1 MLSKELNAND
11 KYKNKIKVLGR
22 KEELEITVGASFDGD
37 TQPLLVWP
45 IYEFF
50 RGIRG
55 RGASTLRNKK
65 CFIFTYIYMYK

>member
-1 MLSKELNAND
+1 MLSKELNLND

-50 RGIRG
+50 RGIRTQKYQK
-55 RGASTLRNKK
+55 ATPSIHPKK
-65 CFIFTYIYMYK
+65 

>member
-1 MLSKELNAND
+1 MLSKELNLND
-11 KYKNKIKVLGR
+11 KYKNKKKVLGR

-50 RGIRG
+50 RGNRFLNFFCTPNMHRTYWIR
-55 RGASTLRNKK
+55 
-65 CFIFTYIYMYK
+65 

>member
-1 MLSKELNAND
+1 MLSKELNLND
-11 KYKNKIKVLGR
+11 KYKNKKKVLGR

-50 RGIRG
+50 RGIPP
-55 RGASTLRNKK
+55 
-65 CFIFTYIYMYK
+65 

>member
-1 MLSKELNAND
+1 MLSKELNLND

-45 IYEFF
+45 IYESF

-55 RGASTLRNKK
+55 GGIHPKK
-65 CFIFTYIYMYK
+65 

>member
-1 MLSKELNAND
+1 MLSKELNLND
-11 KYKNKIKVLGR
+11 KYKNKNKKKVLGR

-50 RGIRG
+50 RGISG
-55 RGASTLRNKK
+55 GGGGGIHPKK
-65 CFIFTYIYMYK
+65 

>member
-1 MLSKELNAND
+1 MLSKELNLND

-55 RGASTLRNKK
+55 GGASTLRNKK
-65 CFIFTYIYMYK
+65 CFIFTYIYIYK